1 MPIKIEQ
8 PTIVEPAGNK
18 YKRIEEFVG
27 LVNSNTSDISLARV
41 VSPPG
46 WEDPFQKPEYTEC
59 RFVTKGTLLVK
70 TGSEVFF
77 VHAGEVII
85 VNANERVQ
93 YCTPGED
100 GAEYISVCA
109 PAFSQDM
116 VHRDE

>member
-18 YKRIEEFVG
+18 YKRIEEYVG
-27 LVNSNTSDISLARV
+27 LVNSKTSDISLARV

-46 WEDPFQKPEYTEC
+46 WVDPFQKPGFTEC
-59 RFVTKGTLLVK
+59 RFVSKGMLQVETS
-70 TGSEVFF
+70 SEVFT

-93 YCTPGED
+93 YSTPGED

-109 PAFSQDM
+109 PAFSQDL
-116 VHRDE
+116 VHRD